1 VLPVAGGLRID
12 RRELLVTT
20 VGGALPEVRESS
32 PPPTIWPFWSAIA
45 TTALLLGSILTPW
58 AVVWG
63 AVPVAIAATL
73 WFWPKR
79 DMIRQRVDS
88 EMLP

>member
-1 VLPVAGGLRID
+1 VAGGLRID

-20 VGGALPEVRESS
+20 VGSALPEVRESS
-32 PPPTIWPFWSAIA
+32 PCPSIWPFWSALA

-63 AVPVAIAATL
+63 AVPVTIVL
-73 WFWPKR
+73 IGWFWPGGSKE
-79 DMIRQRVDS
+79 DES
-88 EMLP
+88 